1 MARTPEQIEA
11 LLDKVE
17 NLIGEYDKAVD
28 GYNRDGWKAK
38 HGEQLGK
45 YADALK
51 ALNGDDFDIINASYD
66 EYNSEYKDVDED
78 EYIAS
83 LLANLDSV
91 LDKLRGAL
99 GEDKVEVESDEDK
112 TEIVNHEDIA
122 EVSDEPAEES
132 KEEPAE
138 EETETETET
147 EDKAEDKVE
156 ADVETE
162 TEAEPEETEADET
175 EEDFIASLEKDMKR

>member
-17 NLIGEYDKAVD
+17 NLLGEYDKAVD

-38 HGEQLGK
+38 HGEKLGK

-83 LLANLDSV
+83 LLANLDGV

-112 TEIVNHEDIA
+112 TEIVNHEDVA
-122 EVSDEPAEES
+122 EVTDEPAAEEP
-132 KEEPAE
+132 KEEEPAKE
-138 EETETETET
+138 DEAEPEAEGEVETKT
-147 EDKAEDKVE
+147 EDE

-162 TEAEPEETEADET
+162 TEAEPDAEET

>member
-1 MARTPEQIEA
+1 MARTSEQTEA

-17 NLIGEYDKAVD
+17 KLLGEYDKAVD

-38 HGEQLGK
+38 HGEKLGK

-66 EYNSEYKDVDED
+66 EYNNEYKDVDED
-78 EYIAS
+78 EYVAS
-83 LLANLDSV
+83 LLANLDGV

-112 TEIVNHEDIA
+112 TEIVNHEDVA
-122 EVSDEPAEES
+122 EVSDKPAEES

-147 EDKAEDKVE
+147 EDKVE
-156 ADVETE
+156 SDVETE
-162 TEAEPEETEADET
+162 TEAEPEAKEET

>member
-1 MARTPEQIEA
+1 MARTPEEVEA

-17 NLIGEYDKAVD
+17 NLLGEYDKAVD

-38 HGEQLGK
+38 HGEKLGK

-83 LLANLDSV
+83 LLANLDGV

-112 TEIVNHEDIA
+112 TEIVNHEDVA
-122 EVSDEPAEES
+122 EVSDEPAEEP
-132 KEEPAE
+132 KEEEPAEDKAEEEAEAEPETEDEPEAEEEPAE
-138 EETETETET
+138 EPKE
-147 EDKAEDKVE
+147 
-156 ADVETE
+156 
-162 TEAEPEETEADET
+162 ET

>member
-17 NLIGEYDKAVD
+17 NLLGEYDKAVD

-38 HGEQLGK
+38 HGEALGK

-51 ALNGDDFDIINASYD
+51 ALNGDDFDIVNASYD
-66 EYNSEYKDVDED
+66 EYNNEYKDVDED

-83 LLANLDSV
+83 LLSNLDGV

-112 TEIVNHEDIA
+112 TEIVNHEDVA
-122 EVSDEPAEES
+122 EVSDESKEDAKEEEPAAEDAPAEE
-132 KEEPAE
+132 KKEEAAEEPAKE
-138 EETETETET
+138 EES
-147 EDKAEDKVE
+147 
-156 ADVETE
+156 
-162 TEAEPEETEADET
+162 
-175 EEDFIASLEKDMKR
+175 EEDFIASLEEDMKR

>member
-1 MARTPEQIEA
+1 MARTPEEVEA

-17 NLIGEYDKAVD
+17 NLLGEYDKAVD

-38 HGEQLGK
+38 HGEKLSK

-112 TEIVNHEDIA
+112 TEIVNHEDVA

-132 KEEPAE
+132 KEEEPTEEKPA
-138 EETETETET
+138 
-147 EDKAEDKVE
+147 EDKAEVE
-156 ADVETE
+156 P
-162 TEAEPEETEADET
+162 EAEPEAKEESEAEET
-175 EEDFIASLEKDMKR
+175 EEDFIASLENDMKR

>member
-1 MARTPEQIEA
+1 MARTPEEVEA

-17 NLIGEYDKAVD
+17 NLLGEYDKAVD

-38 HGEQLGK
+38 HGEKLSK

-112 TEIVNHEDIA
+112 TEIVNHEDVA
-122 EVSDEPAEES
+122 EVSDEPAEE
-132 KEEPAE
+132 
-138 EETETETET
+138 T
-147 EDKAEDKVE
+147 EDKAETEDKVE
-156 ADVETE
+156 DEPEE
-162 TEAEPEETEADET
+162 TEAESEETEADET

>member
-1 MARTPEQIEA
+1 MARTPEEVEA

-17 NLIGEYDKAVD
+17 NLLGEYDKAVD
-28 GYNRDGWKAK
+28 GYNRDGWKVK
-38 HGEQLGK
+38 HGEKLGK

-66 EYNSEYKDVDED
+66 EYNNEYKDVDED
-78 EYIAS
+78 EYVAS
-83 LLANLDSV
+83 LLANLDGV

-99 GEDKVEVESDEDK
+99 GEDKVEVESDKDK
-112 TEIVNHEDIA
+112 TEIVNHEDVA

-147 EDKAEDKVE
+147 EDKTEDE
-156 ADVETE
+156 PE
-162 TEAEPEETEADET
+162 TEAEPEAKEET